1 MNKSISKTIYLHI
14 ALNSFIHTF
23 YLRITVHKFFIYYKT
38 SFQSLRCCIQY
49 DWVAILL
56 AWKYF
61 AKPLNQNPIFIG
73 KRVANFPIMLR
84 SLIFYT
90 TYWSNRPA
98 SAYARKPHIN
108 TNKISVTRK
117 IKSRRI
123 AIIMIVTTIGI

>member
-1 MNKSISKTIYLHI
+1 MNKSISKTINWSI
-14 ALNSFIHTF
+14 ALNSFSNTF
-23 YLRITVHKFFIYYKT
+23 HLRITVHEFLIYYKT

-56 AWKYF
+56 VWTYF
-61 AKPLNQNPIFIG
+61 AKPLNHKQIFIG

-123 AIIMIVTTIGI
+123 AIIMIVTKVWI